1 MYSKLFQA
9 SDPAR
14 LKKLTFRLQ
23 AMLGLL
29 ESGQIIPGLGT
40 VNLHPGQDLYQASW
54 SGWLLSEQLFW
65 KSMNFV
71 LLKICILLSLFLEPH
86 MSICFYRTILP
97 RFVPRC
103 GFRIHPICKAI
114 CNHIYICI
122 YNSYIHANVYIYTEV
137 IYIYMYTYI
146 HIIDCVYIYTYTH
159 IIVLPNCKLGF
170 FLPGGRQK
178 AVQLNGAMTALKVPK
193 KWQFR
198 WWRDRHIGM
207 GQNLQCE
214 APKI

>member
-1 MYSKLFQA
+1 MLKNEQSRTMESFTREIVTIQTWSYQTKVCRHLKTTFFLATSMYSKLFQA

-114 CNHIYICI
+114 CNHIYM
-122 YNSYIHANVYIYTEV
+122 YIQLIYT
-137 IYIYMYTYI
+137 
-146 HIIDCVYIYTYTH
+146 C
-159 IIVLPNCKLGF
+159 
-170 FLPGGRQK
+170 
-178 AVQLNGAMTALKVPK
+178 
-193 KWQFR
+193 
-198 WWRDRHIGM
+198 
-207 GQNLQCE
+207 
-214 APKI
+214 